1 MSITFLF
8 SQRSTVPGC
17 FDFRRRK
24 MTDLAGTYLH
34 KSLKGVLQDG
44 LTGLE
49 FYSARTAECSGL
61 DTDGQSIFKW
71 RSVS

>member
-1 MSITFLF
+1 
-8 SQRSTVPGC
+8 
-17 FDFRRRK
+17 